1 MIELDPKMNVP
12 EMNVPKLNGAKPS
25 GSLKGV
31 SLPALEQFARLAR
44 RAAGLQGDVHILITS
59 NRAVRTLN
67 RQFRKKDKAT
77 DVLSFPPALAGGYA
91 GDIAI
96 SAEIAAQQAQ
106 ALGHSLAQELKVLM
120 LHGMLHLAGYDHET
134 DGGEMARKEERLRQK
149 LGLTAGLIRRVA
161 STKNSAHRISR
172 RARTARTRQS

>member
-1 MIELDPKMNVP
+1 LIVLDPKMNVP
-12 EMNVPKLNGAKPS
+12 KMNGAKRNANIE
-25 GSLKGV
+25 GV
-31 SLPALEQFARLAR
+31 SLRALERFARLAR

-59 NRAVRTLN
+59 NRALRALN

-120 LHGMLHLAGYDHET
+120 LHGMLHLAGYDHQT
-134 DGGEMARKEERLRQK
+134 DGGVMARKEERLRQK
-149 LGLTAGLIRRVA
+149 LGLTAGLIRRA
-161 STKNSAHRISR
+161 GIAKNSTHRTSR
-172 RARTARTRQS
+172 PTAAARTGQS